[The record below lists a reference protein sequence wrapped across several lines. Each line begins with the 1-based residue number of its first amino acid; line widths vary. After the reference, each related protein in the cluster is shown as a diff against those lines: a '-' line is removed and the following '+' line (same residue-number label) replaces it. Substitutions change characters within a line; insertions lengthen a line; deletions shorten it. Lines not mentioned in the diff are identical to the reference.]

1 MPSVP
6 KTCVIGEADPF
17 LARLLRRFAEKS
29 GLQVVTTQQGQNL
42 VDMVRQSQPE
52 VIVLEA
58 ELPGQMRGWE
68 AVRALR
74 ADEAT
79 CHIPVIICSW
89 LEEAAARA
97 LVGEMS
103 GYLQKPELH
112 YEDFVAALK
121 QAGL

>member
-1 MPSVP
+1 MQAVRAQLGQE
-6 KTCVIGEADPF
+6 VLE
-17 LARLLRRFAEKS
+17 LA
-29 GLQVVTTQQGQNL
+29 QQT
-42 VDMVRQSQPE
+42 QPE

-68 AVRALR
+68 AVHALK
-74 ADEAT
+74 ADQTT

-89 LEEAAARA
+89 LKEAEARA

-112 YEDFVAALK
+112 YEDFAAVMK
-121 QAGL
+121 QAGVK